1 MYHKEHLFRT
11 EILGDLVSTLKKTE
25 QNEIT
30 TLSSTLLSTL
40 DEKKFFGKLSSFIAK
55 KVDAD
60 NSSVFLV
67 LEDKSTKLIVKNG
80 KKAKGTIVLAAG
92 EGPSGHV
99 VRTKS
104 PYFSN
109 NVKRDPLFSG
119 ESYDEDINAE
129 LIIPVAHEGIMVAT
143 IHFQMKGLEKTFT
156 IDQLT
161 LAKEILNSQKVPVSN
176 MKMYLSAKNLND
188 ALSKKIDNL
197 IKDKEKK
204 IETGSGYKAQE
215 PDFNYQSKAMAGL
228 IDLADKVSK
237 VDGPVLI
244 QGESATGKELVAKRI
259 HCRSERK
266 DRPFLAVSAS
276 SFTEENLEI
285 ELFGLEGL
293 NPSGKLMVRPGIF
306 ERANGGTVLIKGL
319 SRLNNNIQAR
329 LIQLIS
335 SKKFNRVSGHAPV
348 TSNVRIIATDQNDI
362 EELMDKE
369 VISKELFYFFNS
381 IKVPSLRE
389 REEDIELLATKF
401 LNGTRKGEEQKTLA
415 PGVVKALREY
425 LWPGNIRELRNTME
439 QAYLL
444 AEGRV
449 IEQDHL
455 AKRVIE
461 NKGMLEEKDLNPITY
476 TGMTLGDLERRHICD
491 TLDHTQGNKTKTAKI
506 LGITV
511 KTLYNKLHSYGMIN
525 PKV

>member
-1 MYHKEHLFRT
+1 MYYKVHLFSQVIRG
-11 EILGDLVSTLKKTE
+11 EPVSTLKKTE
-25 QNEIT
+25 QNEIN

-55 KVDAD
+55 KVNAD
-60 NSSVFLV
+60 NSFVFLV
-67 LEDKSTKLIVKNG
+67 LEDKSTKLMVENG
-80 KKAKGTIVLAAG
+80 KKAKGTKIMSAG

-119 ESYDEDINAE
+119 ESYGEDINAE

-143 IHFQMKGLEKTFT
+143 IHFQMKGVEKTFT
-156 IDQLT
+156 IDQLA
-161 LAKEILNSQKVPVSN
+161 LAKEILNTQTIPVSN
-176 MKMYLSAKNLND
+176 MKMYLAAKNLND

-197 IKDKEKK
+197 IQDKEKR
-204 IETGSGYKAQE
+204 IETGGAYKALE
-215 PDFNYQSKAMAGL
+215 PDFNYQSKEMSVL
-228 IDLADKVSK
+228 IDLADKLSQ

-266 DRPFLAVSAS
+266 DRPFLVVSAS

-285 ELFGLEGL
+285 ELFGIEGL

-306 ERANGGTVLIKGL
+306 ERANGGTVVIKGL
-319 SRLNNNIQAR
+319 SRLNSNIQSR

-335 SKKFNRVSGHAPV
+335 SKKINRVSGHAPV
-348 TSNVRIIATDQNDI
+348 STNVRIIATDQNEI

-369 VISKELFYFFNS
+369 VISKELIYFFNT
-381 IKVPSLRE
+381 IRVPGLKE
-389 REEDIELLATKF
+389 RQEDIELLATKF
-401 LNGTRKGEEQKTLA
+401 LNGTRTGEEQKTLA
-415 PGVVKALREY
+415 PGVVKALTEY
-425 LWPGNIRELRNTME
+425 FWPGNIRELRNTME

-449 IEQDHL
+449 IEKAHL

-461 NKGMLEEKDLNPITY
+461 NKGMQEEKDLSPISY
-476 TGMTLGDLERRHICD
+476 TGMTLGDLERLHICD

-511 KTLYNKLHSYGMIN
+511 KTLYNKLHSYGMIH